1 VIKPEM
7 RTTMVTNDPKQAIID
22 FLGQSEG
29 VVVSQPDPH
38 ALPVQ
43 KNGRR
48 VRKGTVQSGGG
59 SQQL

>member
-1 VIKPEM
+1 
-7 RTTMVTNDPKQAIID
+7 MVTNDPKQAIID
-22 FLGQSEG
+22 FWGQSEG
-29 VVVSQPDPH
+29 IVVSQPDPL

-59 SQQL
+59 SQKL